1 MFKNLGIRGFFCSEN
16 FQNLRTGGYEQNQRT
31 AKDIAHLPYG
41 CYSSN
46 QTGDNCGRDVLVG
59 IYVIPS
65 STSTKLHHKKRKEK
79 ADSSKYYFLYA
90 SQEKEKKKKAESS
103 KYYFLYD
110 PQLTNLGVEI
120 DENKQL
126 CAFLNL
132 FTKASQ
138 MVERGVKR
146 GDGFF

>member
-90 SQEKEKKKKAESS
+90 SQEKGKKKR
-103 KYYFLYD
+103 
-110 PQLTNLGVEI
+110 PNLANI
-120 DENKQL
+120 I
-126 CAFLNL
+126 FYMIP
-132 FTKASQ
+132 S
-138 MVERGVKR
+138 
-146 GDGFF
+146 

>member
-1 MFKNLGIRGFFCSEN
+1 M
-16 FQNLRTGGYEQNQRT
+16 
-31 AKDIAHLPYG
+31 
-41 CYSSN
+41 
-46 QTGDNCGRDVLVG
+46 V
-59 IYVIPS
+59 YVIPS
-65 STSTKLHHKKRKEK
+65 STSTKPPVLQQNCITRKGKKRPTL
-79 ADSSKYYFLYA
+79 ANIYFLYA

-110 PQLTNLGVEI
+110 PQLTNFGVEI